1 MAHAHQTHPAP
12 AIIDLL
18 GGAAFLAATGARV
31 LTQGPHWLQI
41 RLPEGDARQGITAVL
56 VRRDPDARYT
66 MFFSRHDTHGLTP
79 LSTHAGL
86 HALRLQP
93 VFRAETGLDTRLE
106 AA

>member
-1 MAHAHQTHPAP
+1 MAHVIRLTPAP

-41 RLPEGDARQGITAVL
+41 RLPEGHARQDITAVL
-56 VRRDPDARYT
+56 VRRDHDARYT
-66 MFFSRHDTHGLTP
+66 MFFSRHDSHGLTP

-86 HALRLQP
+86 YPERLQP
-93 VFRAETGLDTRLE
+93 VFRAETGLDTRLD